1 MKARDLFYLLA
12 VILILNLA
20 FGNLFNMSHE
30 SPSDNIAAPP
40 ASLEISEDF
49 PIHIDPF
56 YQDNVYGEQTLAVSA
71 PNINAR
77 SACVIDFDTGT
88 ILYEKNAYIKRPMA
102 STTKIMTAILAI
114 ENCSLDARVPISGKA
129 AGMGGSVMGLR
140 VGSNVRM
147 EDLLYGLLLCS
158 GNDAAVAIAEYCAV
172 STHEFAIMM
181 NEKAKE
187 IGAYETSF
195 SNPHGLDAEGHYT
208 TAYDLTK
215 IARYALQNPVFNR
228 IVKTREHYYDGR
240 VLRNTNEMLD
250 MYEGADG
257 VKTGYTGLAGRCLVT
272 SATRNNLRLISAV
285 LFCDSKSQR
294 SQSSMRILDYAF
306 SNYSYVQLLNKG
318 SIMGQVPVM
327 RARSTQ
333 TISAGVSD
341 DVKAIMKNEEK
352 DMLSTRISLPRELQ
366 APIRKGTILGTVSV
380 YKGDEI
386 IGESSIIAME
396 NAERKV
402 FTDYL
407 SQVIDHWVHIL
418 N

>member
-1 MKARDLFYLLA
+1 MLK
-12 VILILNLA
+12 
-20 FGNLFNMSHE
+20 
-30 SPSDNIAAPP
+30 
-40 ASLEISEDF
+40 
-49 PIHIDPF
+49 
-56 YQDNVYGEQTLAVSA
+56 QDIQA
-71 PNINAR
+71 
-77 SACVIDFDTGT
+77 
-88 ILYEKNAYIKRPMA
+88 
-102 STTKIMTAILAI
+102 
-114 ENCSLDARVPISGKA
+114 
-129 AGMGGSVMGLR
+129 
-140 VGSNVRM
+140 
-147 EDLLYGLLLCS
+147 
-158 GNDAAVAIAEYCAV
+158 
-172 STHEFAIMM
+172 
-181 NEKAKE
+181 
-187 IGAYETSF
+187 
-195 SNPHGLDAEGHYT
+195 
-208 TAYDLTK
+208 
-215 IARYALQNPVFNR
+215 
-228 IVKTREHYYDGR
+228 
-240 VLRNTNEMLD
+240 
-250 MYEGADG
+250 
-257 VKTGYTGLAGRCLVT
+257 AGRCLVT